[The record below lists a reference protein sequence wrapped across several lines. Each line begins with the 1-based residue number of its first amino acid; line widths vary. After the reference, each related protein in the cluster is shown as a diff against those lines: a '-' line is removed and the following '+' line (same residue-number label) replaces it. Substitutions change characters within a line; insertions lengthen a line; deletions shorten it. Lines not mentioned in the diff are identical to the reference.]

1 MTDDNLCAWLRTHR
15 INTGVS
21 AECER
26 ALKAA
31 DRIETL
37 AAQDQ
42 HNQRRLLNAEV
53 LNASLVER
61 LATAEA
67 ANMVLFQQLAS
78 DAPDPDQQR
87 SVRFNNV
94 LSATI
99 ADLSQRLA
107 TAEAERDEARRFGAE
122 AGQRYYNAL
131 LIASCDVTCAFCGAT
146 YPRGT
151 PRHGDGALADH
162 IKVCPKHPMRDAEA
176 ERDALRDNIATLAN
190 GVVEITADK
199 LVLNREIDALRAQ
212 LSTMTQAVG
221 LATTA
226 SPTMEMNAADP
237 IGMMQTVCAEVNA
250 LREQLKQ
257 VESVLAALQ
266 QGQGEREEAAF
277 RLGWANRGNQWNPNA
292 PLSVEVAI
300 AAWRASQKGTP

>member
-1 MTDDNLCAWLRTHR
+1 MTNPDLD
-15 INTGVS
+15 
-21 AECER
+21 R
-26 ALKAA
+26 ALVLA
-31 DRIETL
+31 DLGRHYFTGDEHLVTL
-37 AAQDQ
+37 AAAV
-42 HNQRRLLNAEV
+42 RRLQAENKRLSDFV
-53 LNASLVER
+53 TGRVIASPDREYYDR
-61 LATAEA
+61 AETAEA
-67 ANMVLFQQLAS
+67 ALV
-78 DAPDPDQQR
+78 
-87 SVRFNNV
+87 
-94 LSATI
+94 
-99 ADLSQRLA
+99 
-107 TAEAERDEARRFGAE
+107 
-122 AGQRYYNAL
+122 AL
-131 LIASCDVTCAFCGAT
+131 TQ
-146 YPRGT
+146 
-151 PRHGDGALADH
+151 
-162 IKVCPKHPMRDAEA
+162 